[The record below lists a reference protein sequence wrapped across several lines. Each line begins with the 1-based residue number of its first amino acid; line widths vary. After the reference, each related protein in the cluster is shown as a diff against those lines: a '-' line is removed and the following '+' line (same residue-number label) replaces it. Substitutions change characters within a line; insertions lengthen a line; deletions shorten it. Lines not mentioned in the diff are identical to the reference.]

1 MALLG
6 TTDPEL
12 AALLGLDPEKIRQQQ
27 QQAGLLS
34 AGLAMLA
41 ASGPSQTRTSLGQII
56 GQGGLAGMQAYSQA
70 GQQVVEQGVQK
81 LKVAEL
87 KNALQDRQNIRNLAS
102 KLYTTEQAPLPPTDE
117 PGGYIPGAIQP
128 QTRQVL
134 NQSVVNQL
142 MATPAGMEY
151 LTSRVKAQR
160 ELAGKTE
167 VVEIFS
173 PSGQPMK
180 VRYNVDTGEYTPIGA
195 EKAEPFKEID
205 LGNRVELRTP
215 SGKIIG
221 SIPKGIAPT
230 APSFTMTDTG
240 LVLNTRTG
248 QVAAPTDAQGNPVV
262 IDQSAK
268 ATEGERLSSGFY
280 MRMADASNTIKQP
293 ILGQDGKPVKDNRGR
308 TITIEDAG
316 SKPEAFAEI
325 VGGIIPNWMGG
336 RAAQNF
342 ATSTARQQYEQ
353 AQENWVTAN
362 LRKESGAVITPEEM
376 SAEIRKWFPQVGDSN
391 EKVEQKRKARLVA
404 EESMRRNAGR
414 ALVVQQ
420 PQQRNVTVNY

>member
-1 MALLG
+1 
-6 TTDPEL
+6 
-12 AALLGLDPEKIRQQQ
+12 
-27 QQAGLLS
+27 
-34 AGLAMLA
+34 
-41 ASGPSQTRTSLGQII
+41 
-56 GQGGLAGMQAYSQA
+56 
-70 GQQVVEQGVQK
+70 
-81 LKVAEL
+81 
-87 KNALQDRQNIRNLAS
+87 
-102 KLYTTEQAPLPPTDE
+102 
-117 PGGYIPGAIQP
+117 
-128 QTRQVL
+128 
-134 NQSVVNQL
+134 
-142 MATPAGMEY
+142 
-151 LTSRVKAQR
+151 
-160 ELAGKTE
+160 
-167 VVEIFS
+167 
-173 PSGQPMK
+173 
-180 VRYNVDTGEYTPIGA
+180 
-195 EKAEPFKEID
+195 
-205 LGNRVELRTP
+205 
-215 SGKIIG
+215 
-221 SIPKGIAPT
+221 
-230 APSFTMTDTG
+230 MTDTG

>member
-87 KNALQDRQNIRNLAS
+87 KNALQDRQNIRSLAS